1 MGYYTHK
8 KAPLIRTEEVNIPF
22 HTGWHDYPGQELPAY
37 LSVFDV
43 APDINVEVYVVK
55 GQTKVFYFRE
65 LLVNP
70 ETKEILVYGKHATP
84 LGRRETIHSWINTYY
99 KKTSNARLWV
109 EDRRR
114 ELTNQTTT
122 AGVTI

>member
-70 ETKEILVYGKHATP
+70 ETKEILVYGKPSTRGSILTTKKLPTP
-84 LGRRETIHSWINTYY
+84 GYGL
-99 KKTSNARLWV
+99 KTEGAS
-109 EDRRR
+109 
-114 ELTNQTTT
+114 
-122 AGVTI
+122 